1 MRVLFL
7 GNHPLGRCEN
17 ITALYE
23 SWDGDKEFAVLSR
36 GGRQKAKGAEGRF
49 NVVVCD
55 EFIPPVAGKR
65 YCKTLFVTHGI
76 AGGKTYGL
84 DQKPRPYVTRD
95 HGRALDYI
103 AAPSEHMRGLMARQC
118 GVGIERV
125 IPLGMPRT
133 DAYFPGPVKVAPFD
147 TGDAKRVYL
156 YAPTFRTRDGY
167 PVIDWQLIDE
177 LLGDDELLIVKRHMI
192 IHKTGLHGFRHI
204 IEVSSKEPTTPYLLA
219 CDVLI
224 TDYSSILFDAHVANK
239 PVVLFAKPD
248 DTYLQTRGMYFPYPD
263 WYSSRFA
270 ESERYLVKMLREADK
285 PLEADKACREYAAG
299 MCDGHSTERVIKFI
313 RSIV

>member
-23 SWDGDKEFAVLSR
+23 AWDGDKEFAVLSR
-36 GGRQKAKGAEGRF
+36 GGRDKARDAEGRF

-55 EFIPPVAGKR
+55 EFIPPVKGKR

-84 DQKPRPYVTRD
+84 DQKPRPYITKA
-95 HGRALDYI
+95 HGQGLDYI
-103 AAPSEHMRGLMARQC
+103 VAPSEHMRGLMAKQC

-133 DAYFPGPVKVAPFD
+133 DAYFPGPKRAEPFD
-147 TGDAKRVYL
+147 AGGKRVYL
-156 YAPTFRTRDGY
+156 YAPTFRARGEY
-167 PVIDWQLIDE
+167 PDIDWEMIDG

-192 IHKTGLHGFRHI
+192 IHKTSLHGYRHI
-204 IEVSSKEPTTPYLLA
+204 MEVPSEEPTAPYLMA
-219 CDVLI
+219 CDALA

-239 PVVLFAKPD
+239 PVVLFAKPG
-248 DTYLQTRGMYFPYPD
+248 DTYLQRRGMYKPYPD
-263 WYSSRFA
+263 WYASRFA
-270 ESERYLVKMLREADK
+270 EAERPLIQMLRDADR
-285 PLEADKACREYAAG
+285 PLEADKACREEAAG
-299 MCDGHSTERVIKFI
+299 MCDGHSTERVIEFI